1 MARKPRIHE
10 PLGVDLVIAGGKL
23 TAEDRRL
30 LRAMIA
36 KQKAKLK
43 TTTVRVRA
51 VSARAKRAREASR
64 LTAKA

>member
-1 MARKPRIHE
+1 MGYIEE
-10 PLGVDLVIAGGKL
+10 PKNVDLVIAGGKL

-43 TTTVRVRA
+43 TTSVRVRA
-51 VSARAKRAREASR
+51 VSTRTKRARNASR
-64 LTAKA
+64 LKTKA

>member
-1 MARKPRIHE
+1 MGYIEE
-10 PLGVDLVIAGGKL
+10 PKNVDLVIAGGKL

-43 TTTVRVRA
+43 TTSVRVRA
-51 VSARAKRAREASR
+51 VSAQVKRARKASR
-64 LTAKA
+64 PKAKA